1 MIRQFDVVDNPDPLE
16 AELRPYL
23 LNLQSDL
30 VHELTSTVVAPLV
43 PRAHMTGARRLN
55 PIVTVGG
62 REFWLATHELFAIDR
77 RILNKGAVTNLANDR
92 DAIVAALDLIF
103 TGF

>member
-16 AELRPYL
+16 AESRPYL

-43 PRAHMTGARRLN
+43 PRADMTGARRLN
-55 PIVTVGG
+55 PIVTVDG

-77 RILNKGAVTNLANDR
+77 RMLNKDAVANLANDR
-92 DAIVAALDLIF
+92 DAIIAALDLIF

>member
-1 MIRQFDVVDNPDPLE
+1 MIRQFDVVDNPDPIE
-16 AELRPYL
+16 AEARPYL

-30 VHELTSTVVAPLV
+30 AHELTSTVVAPLV
-43 PRAHMTGARRLN
+43 PKAEMTGARRLN
-55 PIVTVGG
+55 PVVIVEG

-77 RILNKGAVTNLANDR
+77 RMLNKGAVANLTHDR
-92 DAIVAALDLIF
+92 DAIIAALDLIF

>member
-1 MIRQFDVVDNPDPLE
+1 MIRQFDVIDNPDPVE
-16 AELRPYL
+16 AQTRPYL

-43 PRAHMTGARRLN
+43 RKADMTGARRLN
-55 PIVTVGG
+55 PVVVVDG

-77 RILNKGAVTNLANDR
+77 RMLNRGAVANLASDR
-92 DAIVAALDLIF
+92 DAVVAALDLIF

>member
-1 MIRQFDVVDNPDPLE
+1 MIRQFDVVDNPDPIE
-16 AELRPYL
+16 AEARPYL

-43 PRAHMTGARRLN
+43 PKAEMTGARRLN
-55 PIVTVGG
+55 PVVIVEG

-77 RILNKGAVTNLANDR
+77 RMLNKGAVANLTHDR
-92 DAIVAALDLIF
+92 DAIIAALDLIF

>member
-1 MIRQFDVVDNPDPLE
+1 MIRQFDVVDNPDPIE
-16 AELRPYL
+16 AETRPYL

-43 PRAHMTGARRLN
+43 PKAEMTGARRLN
-55 PIVTVGG
+55 PILVVDG
-62 REFWLATHELFAIDR
+62 REYWLATHELFAIDR
-77 RILNKGAVTNLANDR
+77 RVLSKGVVVNVANDR
-92 DAIVAALDLIF
+92 DAIIAALDLIF

>member
-1 MIRQFDVVDNPDPLE
+1 MIRQFDVVDNPDPVE
-16 AELRPYL
+16 AQTRPYL

-43 PRAHMTGARRLN
+43 RKADMTGARRLN
-55 PIVTVGG
+55 PVVVVDG

-77 RILNKGAVTNLANDR
+77 RMLNRGAVANLASDR
-92 DAIVAALDLIF
+92 DAVVAALDLIF
-103 TGF
+103 TGS